1 MRLTKPQAQTLYR
14 KWIDG
19 QHDHGS
25 TRDVSFLAFRRTVEP
40 TYDDSVM
47 VNGAGCILALKRMD
61 THTAKNF

>member
-25 TRDVSFLAFRRTVEP
+25 TRDVSFLAFVGQL
-40 TYDDSVM
+40 SQLM
-47 VNGAGCILALKRMD
+47 M
-61 THTAKNF
+61 TA